1 LRVWL
6 FVWDTGLCVFFS
18 QSNSVLS
25 LINALFLFSSSYL
38 IRPLGSLFFGYV
50 GDCYSVKFALNLS
63 LTLMTIPTIALGLLP
78 CGHNFSFL
86 LLIALRLI
94 QGFSAGGELPL
105 SACYGYT
112 NVAQSLR
119 PMICGLVNMSS
130 LLGVLLGSVVVFMV
144 TYFLT
149 KDELILYGWRI
160 PFLLSIPMS
169 IAIFYI
175 RNKKLND
182 TNFVKNNHNLMS
194 YLKLLNSHRKNIVI
208 SMILVAFLQVSFYI
222 LFLWMPHYLE
232 YFLKQDVFFIRLN
245 NALTLTFM
253 SGCVFIFSLV
263 MRTEFVKRVVRF
275 SVILTS
281 VVALFIFYASK
292 NLNTFSLYALQ
303 YVAAFGISGLDAII
317 FYVLAQ
323 LFKEPIRCGGIT
335 FVFTL
340 VASWLGGTAPLLCAY
355 LIVKTG
361 FHWIPALYII
371 SLGLLTLFAL
381 NYLEDDSY
389 VHCSEPAKQA
399 VS

>member
-1 LRVWL
+1 MCVWL
-6 FVWDTGLCVFFS
+6 FIWDTGLCVFFS
-18 QSNSVLS
+18 QSNPVLS

-50 GDCYSVKFALNLS
+50 GDCYSLKFALNLS

-112 NVAQSLR
+112 YVSQSLR

-130 LLGVLLGSVVVFMV
+130 VLGVLLGSVVVFMV

-149 KDELILYGWRI
+149 NDELILYGWRI

-182 TNFVKNNHNLMS
+182 TNYIKNNHNLVS
-194 YLKLLNSHRKNIVI
+194 YLKLLKLHRKNIAI
-208 SMILVAFLQVSFYI
+208 SIILVAFLQVSFYI

-232 YFLKQDVFFIRLN
+232 YFLKQDIFFIRLN
-245 NALTLTFM
+245 NTLTLMFM
-253 SGCVFIFSLV
+253 AVCILIFSLV
-263 MRTEFVKRVVRF
+263 IHAPFIKFVVRV

-281 VVALFIFYASK
+281 VVSMLIFYASK
-292 NLNTFSLYALQ
+292 NLNTLSLYSLQ

-335 FVFTL
+335 FIFTL
-340 VASWLGGTAPLLCAY
+340 VASWLGGTAPLLCTY

-361 FHWIPALYII
+361 FHWIPGLYII
-371 SLGLLTLFAL
+371 SLGFLTLLAL

-389 VHCSEPAKQA
+389 IHCSEPAKQA
-399 VS
+399 IS